1 MVRGRA
7 AEALIFSRLPARTRP
22 VQIGAPSVVSMRG
35 AVPAVTAF
43 QRPDPALACGAPL
56 DGSPERAS
64 SSSTWRA
71 APGLPLRGITTLRT
85 PSSCRGVV
93 DAFVPVAA
101 VGGGLLREPAVPML
115 VKSLP
120 FAAALYVVSPL
131 DVIPD
136 VLPVIGEIDDLAIV
150 LLGIK
155 TFLRLCPAAVT
166 AFHREAIA
174 QGRAFSPM
182 TPRDAV
188 LDAEFRPG
196 P

>member
-1 MVRGRA
+1 MAIRFAKWMGR
-7 AEALIFSRLPARTRP
+7 
-22 VQIGAPSVVSMRG
+22 
-35 AVPAVTAF
+35 
-43 QRPDPALACGAPL
+43 
-56 DGSPERAS
+56 
-64 SSSTWRA
+64 
-71 APGLPLRGITTLRT
+71 PGLAAAIVADLRL
-85 PSSCRGVV
+85 
-93 DAFVPVAA
+93 A
-101 VGGGLLREPAVPML
+101 VRLLREPAVPML

>member
-1 MVRGRA
+1 MKQ
-7 AEALIFSRLPARTRP
+7 ISRLA
-22 VQIGAPSVVSMRG
+22 GA
-35 AVPAVTAF
+35 
-43 QRPDPALACGAPL
+43 
-56 DGSPERAS
+56 
-64 SSSTWRA
+64 
-71 APGLPLRGITTLRT
+71 
-85 PSSCRGVV
+85 
-93 DAFVPVAA
+93 VAA
-101 VGGGLLREPAVPML
+101 VVSAFLALAVGSL
-115 VKSLP
+115 V
-120 FAAALYVVSPL
+120 AAITDVVSPL